1 MSRNSRL
8 TISLIICANLS
19 NKRHTPYFPRLPIV
33 ASRIKTNYGIT
44 KFLEGKSMLLRLYA
58 THNCVPQDKAR
69 ARYFDDERYVHNLIS
84 DLGDLSVFQC

>member
-1 MSRNSRL
+1 
-8 TISLIICANLS
+8 
-19 NKRHTPYFPRLPIV
+19 
-33 ASRIKTNYGIT
+33 
-44 KFLEGKSMLLRLYA
+44 MLLRLYA